1 MLHSGDRAY
10 VRSPFSCTPES
21 TLPEPFTLEI
31 ENTTFAGVEA
41 GQGIPVVFLHAG
53 VCDSRMWAAQIEAV
67 AEAGFWALAYDR
79 RGHGGTLA
87 PDETFSHLEDLEAVL
102 EALDIHA
109 AVFVGSSRGGALA
122 IDFALAHPERVAG
135 LVLVSTAITGAP
147 KPVFS
152 PEVMRVVHAMEAV
165 AEGGVVEAINAVEA
179 HAWLDGPLSP
189 SGRVTGPVRELFYA
203 MNGDIL
209 RKPRLTR
216 EERGEPAADIV
227 SGIEAPT
234 LLVAG
239 DLDFPHIVHRHDDL
253 SEDIDNA
260 FAVAIEGTAH
270 LPSLERP
277 DLFNPLLLEFLT
289 AITGDADNSP

>member
-1 MLHSGDRAY
+1 MSE
-10 VRSPFSCTPES
+10 PFS
-21 TLPEPFTLEI
+21 LEI
-31 ENTTFAGVEA
+31 DDAVFSGVEA
-41 GQGIPVVFLHAG
+41 GEGIPVIFLHAG
-53 VCDSRMWAAQIEAV
+53 VCDSRMWASQIEAV
-67 AEAGFWALAYDR
+67 AGAGFWGVAYDR
-79 RGHGGTLA
+79 RGHGQTTS

-102 EALDIHA
+102 DALDIHA

-122 IDFALAHPERVAG
+122 IDFALAHPERTAG
-135 LVLVSTAITGAP
+135 LVLAGTSITGAR
-147 KPVFS
+147 KPIFS

-165 AEGGVVEAINAVEA
+165 AESGNAEAINAVEA

-216 EERGEPAADIV
+216 EEPGDPAADLV
-227 SGIEAPT
+227 SGIDTPA

-239 DLDFPHIVHRHDDL
+239 DLDFPHIVNRHDDL
-253 SEDIDNA
+253 SEDMDNA
-260 FAVAIEGTAH
+260 FAVVIEGTAH

-277 DLFNPLLLEFLT
+277 DLFNPLLLEFLAT
-289 AITGDADNSP
+289 LTEEPGNEQ